1 MLLQSIIL
9 SAKGNEMNSN
19 ILSDTTLTQVAE
31 RVIHL
36 VGMDDQLR
44 ASASGLLRTWNGE
57 LPSSNSSEPPADV
70 EELELLERRCRM
82 KADGCRWA
90 AERMRLLNEQADFRR
105 EIAPLDWAIH
115 EQAKVIPDCRL
126 WMNCS
131 EAPVPTTPEDYEV
144 VGDCFEALA
153 EAISIV
159 RDVLTDLSGQKS
171 FLAVAMQLVAES
183 QSALRAAV
191 QQIGGPNDHDQIAAY
206 AWLRATTSARRIL
219 IERYMV
225 ADDQADAGNWHDLLA
240 RIESFRLSIVQ
251 VRRRERVK
259 QTLLDRLSPL
269 SDRLMCC
276 DESERRLLWKD
287 AVRATDELISLGVP
301 PSDRQLRDV
310 LLPVIDDAPEME
322 CGAQAL
328 RLVQREIDRVRDR
341 STSATNGRKIAGTSE
356 VQDAAR
362 LLSGMSVTLIG
373 GDCRPERKQALEKA
387 FDLKE
392 LVWIETTPG
401 QSVNSFAP
409 FVARPEVA
417 LVLLAIRWASHSYGG
432 VRRFCDRYHKPL
444 VWLPAGYSPN
454 QVATQVLAQCSDR
467 LSGANERR

>member
-1 MLLQSIIL
+1 MNTDSLTD
-9 SAKGNEMNSN
+9 SA
-19 ILSDTTLTQVAE
+19 LTQVSE
-31 RVIHL
+31 RVLHL
-36 VGMDDQLR
+36 ITKD
-44 ASASGLLRTWNGE
+44 AYLRTGALALLQDRNRLLPLSGE
-57 LPSSNSSEPPADV
+57 PSREVD
-70 EELELLERRCRM
+70 ELEPVERRCRM

-90 AERMRLLNEQADFRR
+90 AERMRLMNEQADFRT
-105 EIAPLDWAIH
+105 EIAPLDWAIV
-115 EQAKVIPDCRL
+115 EQARIIPDCRL
-126 WMNCS
+126 WMNSS
-131 EAPVPTTPEDYEV
+131 EAPVPATPDDYEV
-144 VGDCFEALA
+144 VGRCFEALG
-153 EAISIV
+153 EAISLV
-159 RDVLTDLSGQKS
+159 RDVLVDLSGQKS
-171 FLAVAMQLVAES
+171 HLTVAMQLSAEA

-191 QQIGGPNDHDQIAAY
+191 QQIAGPTDHDQIAAY

-225 ADDQADAGNWHDLLA
+225 ADDQADPENWQDILA

-251 VRRRERVK
+251 ARRRECRK
-259 QTLLDRLSPL
+259 GTLLGALSHL

-276 DESERRLLWKD
+276 DESERRHLWEE
-287 AVRATDELISLGVP
+287 AVKITDDLISLGVP

-310 LLPVIDDAPEME
+310 LLPVIDDAPDVQP
-322 CGAQAL
+322 ASRAI

-341 STSATNGRKIAGTSE
+341 RTSVANDRKIAGTSE

-362 LLSGMSVTLIG
+362 LLSGRSVTLIG
-373 GDCRPERKQALEKA
+373 GDCRPERKQALEEA
-387 FDLKE
+387 FNLKE
-392 LVWIETTPG
+392 LVWVETTPG

-467 LSGANERR
+467 LSDPSD